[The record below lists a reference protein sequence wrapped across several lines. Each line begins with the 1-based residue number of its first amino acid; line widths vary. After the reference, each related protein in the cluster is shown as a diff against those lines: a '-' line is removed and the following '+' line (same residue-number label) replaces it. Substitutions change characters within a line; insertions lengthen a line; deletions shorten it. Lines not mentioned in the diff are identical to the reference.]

1 MFDVMKG
8 SGWAFQE
15 VFPCSERTFLTIWRG
30 DGNIYGQDPASI
42 QTLLIPVSWYLFFVL
57 TSLIPRIKETKKT

>member
-42 QTLLIPVSWYLFFVL
+42 QTLLIPVS
-57 TSLIPRIKETKKT
+57 